1 MQEGGDTLSQA
12 PGGPNRRS
20 SMHSIGSD
28 GGAPNEQWRGGDRS
42 GLRQYNERIIV
53 QVIRRVGARPK
64 AEIARITGLSP
75 QTVSVLVNRMLAD
88 GLLIK
93 AEKLRGKVGQP
104 STLICLN
111 PDGAYSVGVKIGRRT
126 LDVLL
131 MGLDGR
137 ILRRIRHAYPFPLPQ
152 LVFGEVERGI
162 ALVCENLTECERR
175 RLLGVGVCAPS
186 RLHGWAEEL
195 EASPESLA
203 EWRDIDITKRIAAMV
218 TLPVFMMN
226 DVAAA
231 TAAELALGTAINKG
245 NCLYIYLGAFVGGGL
260 VMSGK
265 LVTGPHA
272 NAGAIGSLPLSGTQ
286 DIVDGRKP
294 QQLIRHAS
302 LLFLER
308 ELARAGFELDKPIDV
323 LAVPDAAAAIYEAW
337 RREAV
342 AALAYAIG
350 AAISIFD
357 FELVV
362 IDGSLERREVER
374 ITGEVNEALDTL
386 NLSGLVRP
394 QIALGTLGSDA
405 RALGAGLM
413 PINANFEPDQDLM
426 LKLAAETV

>member
-1 MQEGGDTLSQA
+1 
-12 PGGPNRRS
+12 
-20 SMHSIGSD
+20 
-28 GGAPNEQWRGGDRS
+28 
-42 GLRQYNERIIV
+42 
-53 QVIRRVGARPK
+53 
-64 AEIARITGLSP
+64 
-75 QTVSVLVNRMLAD
+75 LVNRMLAD

-175 RLLGVGVCAPS
+175 QLLGVGVCAPS

-308 ELARAGFELDKPIDV
+308 ELAKAGFELDKPIDV